1 MVGTFGVAGTWGAL
15 HYDVPRYAM
24 GQGFLGA
31 YFLVFSAI
39 LLLPARRAAPLP
51 VGAAP
56 QRLAAWRPWLLWAV
70 LVAGVDGLGFMVWR
84 LARAGPP
91 AA

>member
-1 MVGTFGVAGTWGAL
+1 MRWARVF
-15 HYDVPRYAM
+15 
-24 GQGFLGA
+24 
-31 YFLVFSAI
+31 FLVFIAI

-51 VGAAP
+51 VGAAA

-70 LVAGVDGLGFMVWR
+70 LVAGVGGLGFMVWR